1 MDHEGM
7 VHALEEIRRLLK
19 PQGILID
26 MHPDPTHYAVKV
38 FHNGRVLFD
47 EPKPENFSED
57 VAQAEAALAQVVE
70 RRLFVLEQS
79 AECDFLT
86 YGSSVAE
93 LRAYWDEANAYEGTE
108 DDPVKVAREEEQFAR
123 ADEVMRAAGEGA
135 EVAIQ
140 ERVRMARMK
149 PVL

>member
-1 MDHEGM
+1 M

-26 MHPDPTHYAVKV
+26 IHPDPTFYSLKV
-38 FHNGRVLFD
+38 FHKGRVLFD
-47 EPKPENFSED
+47 EPKLDDFSED
-57 VAQAEAALAQVVE
+57 VAQAEAAIAQVVE
-70 RRLFVLEQS
+70 RRLYVVEQS
-79 AECDFLT
+79 TECDFLT

>member
-1 MDHEGM
+1 
-7 VHALEEIRRLLK
+7 
-19 PQGILID
+19 
-26 MHPDPTHYAVKV
+26 
-38 FHNGRVLFD
+38 
-47 EPKPENFSED
+47 
-57 VAQAEAALAQVVE
+57 VVE
-70 RRLFVLEQS
+70 QS
-79 AECDFLT
+79 TECDFLT